1 MSKIVLMAMLAALM
15 AMLAALM
22 AMLAASG
29 TAASAAEVRGVYR
42 LEGKRRLVLTEKNE
56 AAVREGNSF
65 YRYGSWSVERVEGRD
80 RVVVRLRD
88 ELAWEAE
95 MDPQVWILDIL
106 PDGKGLRPVCHGK
119 DSLEAAVKCLKERG
133 GDLEEAPVFVPAPDE
148 YTDAAAAE
156 VTAAIEKV
164 DAPVR
169 VWREERQRIEAR
181 ERLKKDPK
189 LLRKVRFTYP
199 EIDPEESV
207 PDGDTQHM
215 LYSPAMR
222 VVFEVLWDTG
232 VKIDKE
238 TLESML
244 KRVDWERGEVLA
256 FWILGRSEL
265 DASTLRKYA
274 PKALERIGKT
284 DGFLLNMYFEHKN
297 LPADIKESA
306 RRKGWTP

>member
-1 MSKIVLMAMLAALM
+1 MSKIVLAAI
-15 AMLAALM
+15 AA
-22 AMLAASG
+22 ACGIAAK
-29 TAASAAEVRGVYR
+29 AAEVCGVYR
-42 LEGKRRLVLTEKNE
+42 LEGERRLVLTGKNE
-56 AAVREGNSF
+56 AAVRAGQTF
-65 YRYGSWSVERVEGRD
+65 DRYGTWSVDRVEGLD

-88 ELAWEAE
+88 EREWLAE
-95 MDPQVWILDIL
+95 MNPKVWILDIL

-119 DSLEAAVKCLKERG
+119 DSLDDAVKCLMGRG
-133 GDLEEAPVFVPAPDE
+133 GDLEEAPVFEPVPGE
-148 YTDAAAAE
+148 YTDTADDE
-156 VTAAIEKV
+156 VSAAIAKV

-169 VWREERQRIEAR
+169 VWRAERQRIEAR

-207 PDGDTQHM
+207 PDGNTLHM

-232 VKIDKE
+232 VKIDKA
-238 TLESML
+238 TLEDML
-244 KRVDWERGEVLA
+244 ERVDWDRGEVLA
-256 FWILGRSEL
+256 FWILGRREL

-274 PKALERIGKT
+274 PKVLERIGKT
-284 DGFLLNMYFEHKN
+284 DRFLLDKYFEHKN

>member
-1 MSKIVLMAMLAALM
+1 MSKIVLAAI
-15 AMLAALM
+15 AAVCGI
-22 AMLAASG
+22 AAK
-29 TAASAAEVRGVYR
+29 AAEFRGVYR
-42 LEGKRRLVLTEKNE
+42 LEGERRLVLTGKNE
-56 AAVREGNSF
+56 AAVRVGQTF
-65 YRYGSWSVERVEGRD
+65 DRYGTWSVDRVEGLD

-88 ELAWEAE
+88 EREWLAE
-95 MDPQVWILDIL
+95 MNPKVWILDIL

-119 DSLEAAVKCLKERG
+119 DSLDDAVKCLMGRG
-133 GDLEEAPVFVPAPDE
+133 GDMEEAPVFELVPGE
-148 YTDAAAAE
+148 YTDTADDE
-156 VTAAIEKV
+156 VSAAIAKV

-207 PDGDTQHM
+207 PDGNTLHM

-244 KRVDWERGEVLA
+244 ERVDWERGEVLA
-256 FWILGRSEL
+256 FWILGRREL

-274 PKALERIGKT
+274 PKVLERIGKT
-284 DGFLLNMYFEHKN
+284 DRFLLNKYFKHGN

>member
-1 MSKIVLMAMLAALM
+1 MSKIVLAAI
-15 AMLAALM
+15 AAVCGI
-22 AMLAASG
+22 AAK
-29 TAASAAEVRGVYR
+29 AAEVRGVYR
-42 LEGKRRLVLTEKNE
+42 LEGERRLVLTGKNE
-56 AAVREGNSF
+56 AAVRVGQTF
-65 YRYGSWSVERVEGRD
+65 DRYGTWSVDRVEGLD

-88 ELAWEAE
+88 EREWLAE
-95 MDPQVWILDIL
+95 MNPKVWILDIL

-119 DSLEAAVKCLKERG
+119 DSLDDAVKCLMGRG
-133 GDLEEAPVFVPAPDE
+133 GDMEEAPVFEPVPGE
-148 YTDAAAAE
+148 YTDTADDE
-156 VTAAIEKV
+156 VSAAIAKV

-207 PDGDTQHM
+207 PDGNTLHM

-256 FWILGRSEL
+256 FWILGRREL

-274 PKALERIGKT
+274 PKVLERIGKT
-284 DGFLLNMYFEHKN
+284 DRFLLDKYFKHGN

>member
-42 LEGKRRLVLTEKNE
+42 LEGERRLVLTEKNE

-88 ELAWEAE
+88 EREWLA
-95 MDPQVWILDIL
+95 
-106 PDGKGLRPVCHGK
+106 
-119 DSLEAAVKCLKERG
+119 LEAAVKCLKERG

-207 PDGDTQHM
+207 PDGNTLHM

-244 KRVDWERGEVLA
+244 KRVDWDRGEVLA
-256 FWILGRSEL
+256 FWILGRREL

-284 DGFLLNMYFEHKN
+284 DRFLLDKYFKHGN

>member
-1 MSKIVLMAMLAALM
+1 MSKIVLAAI
-15 AMLAALM
+15 AA
-22 AMLAASG
+22 ACGIAAK
-29 TAASAAEVRGVYR
+29 AAEVCGVYR
-42 LEGKRRLVLTEKNE
+42 LEGERRLVLTGKNE
-56 AAVREGNSF
+56 AAVRAGQTF
-65 YRYGSWSVERVEGRD
+65 DRYGTWSVDRVEGLD

-88 ELAWEAE
+88 EREWLAE
-95 MDPQVWILDIL
+95 MNPKVWILDIL

-119 DSLEAAVKCLKERG
+119 DSLDDAVKCLMGRG
-133 GDLEEAPVFVPAPDE
+133 GDLEEAPVFEPVPGE
-148 YTDAAAAE
+148 YTDTADDE
-156 VTAAIEKV
+156 VSAAIAKV

-169 VWREERQRIEAR
+169 VWRAERQRIEAR

-207 PDGDTQHM
+207 PDGNTLHM

-232 VKIDKE
+232 VKIDKA
-238 TLESML
+238 TLEDML
-244 KRVDWERGEVLA
+244 ERVDWDRGEVLA
-256 FWILGRSEL
+256 FWILGRREL

-274 PKALERIGKT
+274 PKVLERIGKT
-284 DGFLLNMYFEHKN
+284 DRFLLDKYFKHGN

>member
-1 MSKIVLMAMLAALM
+1 MSKIVLAAI
-15 AMLAALM
+15 AAVCGI
-22 AMLAASG
+22 AAK
-29 TAASAAEVRGVYR
+29 AAEFRGVYR
-42 LEGKRRLVLTEKNE
+42 LEGERRLVLTGKNE
-56 AAVREGNSF
+56 AAVRVGQTF
-65 YRYGSWSVERVEGRD
+65 DRYGTWSVDREEGLD

-88 ELAWEAE
+88 EREWLAE
-95 MDPQVWILDIL
+95 MNPKVWILDIL

-119 DSLEAAVKCLKERG
+119 DSLDDAVKCLMGRG
-133 GDLEEAPVFVPAPDE
+133 GDMEEAPVFELVPGE
-148 YTDAAAAE
+148 YTDTADDE
-156 VTAAIEKV
+156 VSAAIAKV

-207 PDGDTQHM
+207 PDGNTLHM

-232 VKIDKE
+232 VKIDKA
-238 TLESML
+238 TLEDML
-244 KRVDWERGEVLA
+244 ERVDWERGEVLA
-256 FWILGRSEL
+256 FWILGRREL

-274 PKALERIGKT
+274 PKVLERIGKT
-284 DGFLLNMYFEHKN
+284 DRFLLNKYFKHGN

>member
-1 MSKIVLMAMLAALM
+1 MSKIVLAAI
-15 AMLAALM
+15 AAVCGI
-22 AMLAASG
+22 AAK
-29 TAASAAEVRGVYR
+29 AAEFRGVYR
-42 LEGKRRLVLTEKNE
+42 LEGERRLVLTGKNE
-56 AAVREGNSF
+56 AAVRVGQTF
-65 YRYGSWSVERVEGRD
+65 DRYGTWSVDREEGLD

-88 ELAWEAE
+88 EREWLAE
-95 MDPQVWILDIL
+95 MNPKVWILDIL

-119 DSLEAAVKCLKERG
+119 DSLDDAVKCLMGRG
-133 GDLEEAPVFVPAPDE
+133 GDMEEAPVFELVPGE
-148 YTDAAAAE
+148 YTDTADDE
-156 VTAAIEKV
+156 VSAAIAKV

-207 PDGDTQHM
+207 PDGNTLHM

-232 VKIDKE
+232 VKIDKA
-238 TLESML
+238 TLEDML
-244 KRVDWERGEVLA
+244 ERVDWERGEVLA
-256 FWILGRSEL
+256 FWILGRREL

-274 PKALERIGKT
+274 PKVLERIGKT
-284 DGFLLNMYFEHKN
+284 DRFLLDKYFKHGN

>member
-1 MSKIVLMAMLAALM
+1 MSKIVLAAI
-15 AMLAALM
+15 AA
-22 AMLAASG
+22 ACGIAA
-29 TAASAAEVRGVYR
+29 AAAEVRGVYR
-42 LEGKRRLVLTEKNE
+42 LEGARRLVLTGKNE
-56 AAVREGNSF
+56 AAVRVGQTF
-65 YRYGSWSVERVEGRD
+65 DRYGTWSVDRVEGLD

-88 ELAWEAE
+88 EREWLAE
-95 MDPQVWILDIL
+95 MNPKVWILDIL

-119 DSLEAAVKCLKERG
+119 DSLDDAVKCLMGRG
-133 GDLEEAPVFVPAPDE
+133 GDMEEAPVFEPVPGE
-148 YTDAAAAE
+148 YTDTADDE
-156 VTAAIEKV
+156 VSAAIAKV

-169 VWREERQRIEAR
+169 VWRAERQRIEAR

-207 PDGDTQHM
+207 PDGNTLHM

-244 KRVDWERGEVLA
+244 ERVDWERGEVLA
-256 FWILGRSEL
+256 FWILGRREL

-274 PKALERIGKT
+274 PKVLERIGKT
-284 DGFLLNMYFEHKN
+284 DRFLLDKYFKHGN

>member
-1 MSKIVLMAMLAALM
+1 MSKIVLAAI
-15 AMLAALM
+15 AA
-22 AMLAASG
+22 ACGIAAK
-29 TAASAAEVRGVYR
+29 AAEVCGVYR
-42 LEGKRRLVLTEKNE
+42 LEGKRRLVLTGKNE
-56 AAVREGNSF
+56 AAVRVGQTF
-65 YRYGSWSVERVEGRD
+65 DRYGTWSVDRVEGLD

-88 ELAWEAE
+88 EREWLAE
-95 MDPQVWILDIL
+95 MNPKVWILDIL

-119 DSLEAAVKCLKERG
+119 DSLDDAVKCLMGRG
-133 GDLEEAPVFVPAPDE
+133 GDLEEAPVFEPVPGE
-148 YTDAAAAE
+148 YTDTADDE
-156 VTAAIEKV
+156 VSAAIAKV

-169 VWREERQRIEAR
+169 VWRAERQRIEAR

-207 PDGDTQHM
+207 PDGNTLHM

-232 VKIDKE
+232 VKIDKA
-238 TLESML
+238 TLEDML
-244 KRVDWERGEVLA
+244 ERVDWDRGEVLA
-256 FWILGRSEL
+256 FWILGRREL

-274 PKALERIGKT
+274 PKVLERIGKT
-284 DGFLLNMYFEHKN
+284 DRFLLDKYFKHGN

>member
-1 MSKIVLMAMLAALM
+1 MSKIVLAAI
-15 AMLAALM
+15 AA
-22 AMLAASG
+22 ACGIAA
-29 TAASAAEVRGVYR
+29 AAVEVRGVYR
-42 LEGKRRLVLTEKNE
+42 LEGERRLVLTGKNE

-88 ELAWEAE
+88 EREWLAE
-95 MDPQVWILDIL
+95 MNPKVWILDIL
-106 PDGKGLRPVCHGK
+106 SDGKGLRPVCHGK
-119 DSLEAAVKCLKERG
+119 DSLDDAVKCLMGRG
-133 GDLEEAPVFVPAPDE
+133 GDLEEAPVFEPVPGE
-148 YTDAAAAE
+148 YTDTADDE
-156 VTAAIEKV
+156 VSAAIEKV

-207 PDGDTQHM
+207 PDGDTQHL

-244 KRVDWERGEVLA
+244 ERVDWERGEVLA

>member
-1 MSKIVLMAMLAALM
+1 MD
-15 AMLAALM
+15 
-22 AMLAASG
+22 G
-29 TAASAAEVRGVYR
+29 H
-42 LEGKRRLVLTEKNE
+42 
-56 AAVREGNSF
+56 
-65 YRYGSWSVERVEGRD
+65 D

-156 VTAAIEKV
+156 VTAAIAKV

-169 VWREERQRIEAR
+169 VWRAERQRIEAR
-181 ERLKKDPK
+181 ERLKKDPR

-207 PDGDTQHM
+207 PDGNTLPM

-244 KRVDWERGEVLA
+244 ERVDWDRGEVLA
-256 FWILGRSEL
+256 FWILGRNEL

-274 PKALERIGKT
+274 PKVLERIGKT
-284 DGFLLNMYFEHKN
+284 DRFLLDKYFKHGN